1 MSNQSIK
8 LVTMTDRLGQ
18 FNAAIRQIEED
29 AKEPKAYLSAYFNE
43 HSGEIIKGQSFKS
56 QFIIANRLNWNKQA
70 IEALA
75 LRTKTRLEALQ
86 NPVEARYVRV
96 DPLPSSLM
104 K

>member
-8 LVTMTDRLGQ
+8 LATMTDKLGQ
-18 FNAAIRQIEED
+18 INAAIRQFEED
-29 AKEPKAYLSAYFNE
+29 AKEPKAYLSTYFNE
-43 HSGEIIKGQSFKS
+43 HMSEIIKGQSFKA
-56 QFIIANRLNWNKQA
+56 QFIIANRLNWNKSA

-96 DPLPSSLM
+96 DPLPSAFL
-104 K
+104 